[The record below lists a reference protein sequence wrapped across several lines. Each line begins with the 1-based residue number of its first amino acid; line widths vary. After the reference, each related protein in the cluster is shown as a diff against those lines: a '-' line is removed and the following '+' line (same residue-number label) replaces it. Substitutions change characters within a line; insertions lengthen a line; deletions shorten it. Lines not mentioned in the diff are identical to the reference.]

1 MACSSKLSLQRTDLY
16 TLPHNTGDVGL
27 EIAPGKDTE
36 NLDEIIEDVGN
47 IWSALRDRR
56 LGGKR
61 GLRGMCG

>member
-1 MACSSKLSLQRTDLY
+1 MPPPFPTLSACG
-16 TLPHNTGDVGL
+16 NAGDVGL

-61 GLRGMCG
+61 VMRGMCG